1 MSKSL
6 LKMAL
11 KPAVSIEPTASVM
24 AAIGLMFEK
33 HVGAAVVLEGGRA
46 DGIFTE
52 RDLMVKVVLNKLDP
66 EKTPVSA
73 VMTSPVVPIDVDASV
88 ADALRLMID
97 RHIRHLPVIDRDGQ
111 VLGMLSMRY
120 LMREQIARLE
130 QEVGALENY
139 IGAEGVAGG

>member
-11 KPAVSIEPTASVM
+11 KPAVSIERNASVM
-24 AAIGLMFEK
+24 AAISLMFERR
-33 HVGAAVVLEGGRA
+33 VGAAVVLEGGRA

-66 EKTPVSA
+66 ERTPVSA
-73 VMTSPVVPIDVDASV
+73 VMTSPVVPIDVDASIG
-88 ADALRLMID
+88 DALRLMVD
-97 RHIRHLPVIDRDGQ
+97 RHIRHLPVIDRDAQ

-120 LMREQIARLE
+120 LMSEQIARLE

-139 IGAEGVAGG
+139 IGTEGIAGG